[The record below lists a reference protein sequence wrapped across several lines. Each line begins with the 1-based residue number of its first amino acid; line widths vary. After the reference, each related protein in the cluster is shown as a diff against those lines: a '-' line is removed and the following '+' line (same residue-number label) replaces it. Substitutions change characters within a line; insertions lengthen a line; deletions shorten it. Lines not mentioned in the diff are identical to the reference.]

1 MRAMIL
7 TWGLSVGRDLPE
19 GSDVCRVTRSFIGQ
33 RRPERRAVFGVR
45 QRIDARR
52 SSVPQPSLD
61 FAHQCAGDAATP
73 VIGMNRKPVDMAA
86 PLIPPPEDGAHTLT
100 CRLSDEK
107 EATRLLDEQ
116 PQPLGRVRDRWSN
129 TGEPP
134 QREYRVTVLGLA
146 LTDAEVAHGG
156 GVIPPARLAN
166 TSPRFTR
173 QTRQPARG
181 VESCRREAPAHPGC
195 ERRAFS
201 SESVASAREWPTS
214 GLRQNPLR
222 DRGSNYSQFHGSR
235 GRVRYWSNT
244 DVCEGR
250 EEAAPTPQLWC
261 SERHVL
267 AWNPISE

>member
-52 SSVPQPSLD
+52 SSVLQPSLD

-100 CRLSDEK
+100 GHLSDEK

-156 GVIPPARLAN
+156 GVIPQRDWRIPARCFWSGEARRCHGAA
-166 TSPRFTR
+166 TSSQSR
-173 QTRQPARG
+173 ARP
-181 VESCRREAPAHPGC
+181 RREAP
-195 ERRAFS
+195 R
-201 SESVASAREWPTS
+201 
-214 GLRQNPLR
+214 
-222 DRGSNYSQFHGSR
+222 
-235 GRVRYWSNT
+235 
-244 DVCEGR
+244 
-250 EEAAPTPQLWC
+250 
-261 SERHVL
+261 
-267 AWNPISE
+267 